1 MLVKKLKMVRM
12 NKRFLK
18 RLMRNAGIQDGRS
31 VTLEEAQLKRNEA
44 HKECLA
50 ARKNSPKWRTDHL
63 QGLADALAKF
73 HDEDPKQVLKNLRHR
88 EAIRKR
94 ALRIRGLSKRQ
105 RGPKYTKLHHTVNGV

>member
-18 RLMRNAGIQDGRS
+18 KLMRKGGIQDGLS

-44 HKECLA
+44 HTECLA
-50 ARKNSPKWRTDHL
+50 ARKNSPKWLTDHL

-73 HDEDPKQVLKNLRHR
+73 QDEDPKQVLKNL
-88 EAIRKR
+88 
-94 ALRIRGLSKRQ
+94 
-105 RGPKYTKLHHTVNGV
+105 